1 MHCLTLLST
10 TLQVISG
17 CGCMLSSDPEI
28 EAILNQQ
35 NRLVEI
41 IVGDQKAKSLLYA
54 YDSLM

>member
-1 MHCLTLLST
+1 
-10 TLQVISG
+10 
-17 CGCMLSSDPEI
+17 MLSSDPEI
-28 EAILNQQ
+28 EAMLNQQ